1 MVSHLNPEG
10 VPVLDEPDMAFKSG
24 RKRRNEI
31 VFARFKPEK
40 KVRSQINFSIE
51 KPPLKPVTV
60 VRAVRWSGSS
70 AQKGNVCLGS
80 NPREER
86 LSSKNFHH
94 QTHSL
99 SW

>member
-40 KVRSQINFSIE
+40 KVRSQINFSI
-51 KPPLKPVTV
+51 KDASA
-60 VRAVRWSGSS
+60 AVKTSHRSQSCEVLRWSGSS
-70 AQKGNVCLGS
+70 AQKGYVPGFESQGRKTLM
-80 NPREER
+80 
-86 LSSKNFHH
+86 
-94 QTHSL
+94 
-99 SW
+99 

>member
-51 KPPLKPVTV
+51 VASATFKTSHRSQSCEVL
-60 VRAVRWSGSS
+60 RWRGS
-70 AQKGNVCLGS
+70 
-80 NPREER
+80 
-86 LSSKNFHH
+86 
-94 QTHSL
+94 
-99 SW
+99 